1 MSNTIT
7 YYHGAYNE
15 AWNPTLGVYL
25 TNLGAYNEG
34 LLRGEWV
41 EFPMEPEEFQEAR
54 KRIGIGEERPG
65 GGEYEEL
72 FVSDYDSRIS
82 GIAELGG
89 EFPDY
94 NKLNQIASDFEDLDP
109 GDQDKVNAILESS
122 DGPSD
127 LNELGN
133 LLQGDPDLNKVE
145 LVEGGR
151 DDETYGEYLVDQIGG
166 VEELGDDIRSRYF
179 NAEAFGRDIKLEGNG
194 EDIGDD
200 YVRTDEVSRNG
211 SPADLDPGNELPQT
225 LNEEQLE
232 TLRKDYNRTED
243 HDRPGKQPHA
253 YVPELEVTLVN
264 QNQPDE
270 TGPRNQIT
278 VDLPIS
284 QEDYFQA
291 LKNIGIGEPGPDGTP
306 LNQVGIADIDSPWI
320 PMPVS
325 MDDPDLSTLNQIAE
339 DYSSLDQRDRDS
351 LDLLGQSDARP
362 GNWNELANVIHGP
375 NPEVRYLVVYPGG
388 ADDRE
393 LGAQLA
399 EEGLWAEVQNEYFD
413 YEAFGRE
420 AKLEESGGNLGDDYL
435 NFGCNFSLNPSE
447 PNINVDL
454 WERDDDPPELHLG
467 EAMKRGQKIEPI
479 EYNKNGRRE
488 QS

>member
-127 LNELGN
+127 LNELSN
-133 LLQGDPDLNKVE
+133 LLQGDPDLDEVE

-166 VEELGDDIRSRYF
+166 VEELGNNIRSRYF
-179 NAEAFGRDIKLEGNG
+179 NAEAFGRDTKLEGNG
-194 EDIGDD
+194 EDI
-200 YVRTDEVSRNG
+200 
-211 SPADLDPGNELPQT
+211 
-225 LNEEQLE
+225 
-232 TLRKDYNRTED
+232 
-243 HDRPGKQPHA
+243 
-253 YVPELEVTLVN
+253 
-264 QNQPDE
+264 
-270 TGPRNQIT
+270 
-278 VDLPIS
+278 
-284 QEDYFQA
+284 
-291 LKNIGIGEPGPDGTP
+291 
-306 LNQVGIADIDSPWI
+306 
-320 PMPVS
+320 
-325 MDDPDLSTLNQIAE
+325 
-339 DYSSLDQRDRDS
+339 
-351 LDLLGQSDARP
+351 
-362 GNWNELANVIHGP
+362 
-375 NPEVRYLVVYPGG
+375 
-388 ADDRE
+388 
-393 LGAQLA
+393 
-399 EEGLWAEVQNEYFD
+399 
-413 YEAFGRE
+413 
-420 AKLEESGGNLGDDYL
+420 GDDYL